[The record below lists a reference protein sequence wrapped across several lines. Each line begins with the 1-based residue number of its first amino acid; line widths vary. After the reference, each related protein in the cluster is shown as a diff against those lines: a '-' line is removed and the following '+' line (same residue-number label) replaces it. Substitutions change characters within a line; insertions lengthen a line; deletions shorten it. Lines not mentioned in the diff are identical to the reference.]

1 MALFSLSLKLR
12 IPTLPFATP
21 SMHQKGAPLRLRTSR
36 LTLQASTMPLSGA
49 SFPLQTSSLSLFSSS
64 APPSP
69 CLSPSHAPPVAHPP
83 PRPRRAQPAP
93 KQKAASLRLFVTT
106 LLRSEEHTSEL
117 QSLMRISYAVFCLKK
132 KIQ

>member
-49 SFPLQTSSLSLFSSS
+49 SFPLQPSSLSLFSSS

-69 CLSPSHAPPVAHPP
+69 CLSPSH
-83 PRPRRAQPAP
+83 RSDERRVGKEGVSPC
-93 KQKAASLRLFVTT
+93 
-106 LLRSEEHTSEL
+106 RSRVSPSH
-117 QSLMRISYAVFCLKK
+117 YKK
-132 KIQ
+132 KNTTKQHLYN

>member
-1 MALFSLSLKLR
+1 MIRRPPRSTRTDTLF
-12 IPTLPFATP
+12 PYTTLFR
-21 SMHQKGAPLRLRTSR
+21 S
-36 LTLQASTMPLSGA
+36 A

-93 KQKAASLRLFVTT
+93 QQKAASLRLFV
-106 LLRSEEHTSEL
+106 LNPLADPAGQRSAPAIIILVRQIGRASVWGRE
-117 QSLMRISYAVFCLKK
+117 
-132 KIQ
+132 